1 MSRIGWDHVQLFTT
15 DPEAAAA
22 WFARHFGATLEHGAN
37 RIDAE
42 IGGVSIFIAKPPG
55 PLGDAPLHPHR
66 GFDHIGLRVD
76 DLDAFVE
83 RLKADDVRFSREIF
97 VVRPGV
103 RACFLEGPEGI
114 SIELLER
121 RPT

>member
-1 MSRIGWDHVQLFTT
+1 MTAIGWDHVQIFTP

-22 WFARHFGATLEHGAN
+22 WFARHFGALVSRQPN

-42 IGGVSIFIAKPPG
+42 IDGVAIFIATPAV
-55 PLGDAPLHPHR
+55 PLGASPPHPYP

-76 DLDAFVE
+76 DLDAFVA
-83 RLKADDVRFSREIF
+83 RLKAEGVRFAREIF

-103 RACFLEGPEGI
+103 RACFIEGPDGI
-114 SIELLER
+114 HVELLER